1 MASSVSEE
9 PLNDSPDQPLSHSLS
24 LVKAGSTIRLAFK
37 QECLV
42 VNGDYFV
49 PTSIT
54 TSSTDAVLSKW
65 PDPKETK
72 KNRHRF
78 CGFPLSPTVGHKG
91 ELAVPFYNILWARLH
106 DSLLIIDYVHPAET
120 RIRPERLVYPLGNVS
135 NKEAEAWVE
144 ALLSRAYGGAQRRKR
159 AKVLVHPHAGPGKA
173 LKIWEKEVRP
183 LFVAANMQ
191 LDTAFTTYSGEA
203 VEICRNLDI
212 NAYDV
217 VIPCSGDGLAH
228 EVFNGLGK
236 RPDALRAL
244 RTLAVAHIPCG
255 SGNAMSCNL
264 NGSHKPAE
272 AALAVI
278 KGVRT
283 PLDLMSV
290 TQGGAGEDSETRR
303 TLSFLS
309 QSVGIIAESDL
320 GTENMRWMGPMRF
333 NVGVAQRILHGRIYP
348 CTVAAKVEIGEKAG
362 VKAHYRRERDAQTN
376 NSTNVPRE
384 GERSEAQDGGAGS
397 PNALDAGEG
406 LPPLRYGTINDKV
419 PEDWVVLP
427 TERMGNFYCGNMAY
441 MTPGANF
448 FPATN
453 PHDGMMDLVMNDGD
467 IGFSK
472 YLELM
477 MSIEKESFFE
487 QPLVS
492 YRKITAYRLTP
503 RDQDDGYISIDGE
516 RIPFEPFQ
524 VEIHPALGTV
534 LSKNGKYEANG
545 PPGWD
550 QIPQE
555 QLRTE

>member
-1 MASSVSEE
+1 MAPSVSEE
-9 PLNDSPDQPLSHSLS
+9 PLTDSPDQPLSHILS
-24 LVKAGSTIRLAFK
+24 LVRAGSTIRLAFK
-37 QECLV
+37 QEYLLV
-42 VNGDYFV
+42 H
-49 PTSIT
+49 
-54 TSSTDAVLSKW
+54 
-65 PDPKETK
+65 DPKETK
-72 KNRHRF
+72 KNRRVV
-78 CGFPLSPTVGHKG
+78 CGLRLGPPAGHER

-106 DSLLIIDYVHPAET
+106 NGMLIIDYVHPAKA

-135 NKEAEAWVE
+135 SEEAEAWVE
-144 ALLSRAYGGAQRRKR
+144 ALLSRAYGRAQRRKR
-159 AKVLVHPHAGPGKA
+159 AKVLVNPHAGPGKA
-173 LKIWEKEVRP
+173 LKTWEKEVRP

-191 LDTAFTTYSGEA
+191 LDVALTTYSGEA
-203 VEICRNLDI
+203 VEICKNLDI

-217 VIPCSGDGLAH
+217 VIPCSGDGLPH

-264 NGSHKPAE
+264 NGSHKPAQ

-290 TQGGAGEDSETRR
+290 TQGGSGKDSETRR

-309 QSVGIIAESDL
+309 QSVGIVAESDL
-320 GTENMRWMGPMRF
+320 GTENMRWMGAMRF
-333 NVGVAQRILHGRIYP
+333 NVGVVQRMLRRQIYP
-348 CTVAAKVEIGEKAG
+348 CTVVAKVEIGDKAG
-362 VKAHYRRERDAQTN
+362 VRAHYRRERDAHADN
-376 NSTNVPRE
+376 NANVPRE
-384 GERSEAQDGGAGS
+384 GEGPEAQDGGAGS
-397 PNALDAGEG
+397 PNALDACGG
-406 LPPLRYGTINDKV
+406 LPPLTYGTINDKV
-419 PEDWVVLP
+419 PDDWVVLP

-441 MTPGANF
+441 MSPGANF

-467 IGFSK
+467 IRLSK
-472 YLELM
+472 YLGLM
-477 MSIEKESFFE
+477 ASIEEENFFE

-503 RDQDDGYISIDGE
+503 RDQADGYISIDGE

-550 QIPQE
+550 GIPQG
-555 QLRTE
+555 QPRTD